1 MIILVSNMPLGKESA
16 HQNQNFRPPHPLE
29 SKMLRT
35 KLRRT
40 PPPPTTVWQENLVS
54 NDGFFGLSLSVLR
67 GGGRPVGWK
76 DISMRP
82 KEGGRGSKGSVRNLT
97 GLGKKT
103 TSYMYS
109 AGTFSVTRLACPP
122 LQLTPNS
129 TEYIAPDSSERRRIA
144 LK

>member
-1 MIILVSNMPLGKESA
+1 MRTKTRISD
-16 HQNQNFRPPHPLE
+16 PPHPLE

-40 PPPPTTVWQENLVS
+40 PPTTTVWQENFVS

-103 TSYMYS
+103 TSKGRVFAEVGKAPQS
-109 AGTFSVTRLACPP
+109 RALGT
-122 LQLTPNS
+122 
-129 TEYIAPDSSERRRIA
+129 
-144 LK
+144 

>member
-1 MIILVSNMPLGKESA
+1 MFMISLVSNMPLGKESA
-16 HQNQNFRPPHPLE
+16 HQNQNFRPPPPLG
-29 SKMLRT
+29 KQNVT
-35 KLRRT
+35 HQT
-40 PPPPTTVWQENLVS
+40 APDPPTTVWQENLVS

-103 TSYMYS
+103 TSMD
-109 AGTFSVTRLACPP
+109 LDLNLDC
-122 LQLTPNS
+122 
-129 TEYIAPDSSERRRIA
+129 
-144 LK
+144 